1 MNAVFYMLRKNVK
14 NAIID
19 TLKSPLKL
27 IVYLFIGASIVF
39 AVIRGFMTERAVED
53 MLDERILYGA
63 YLAILYFISVP
74 IMLKGLSTGS
84 NFFSMSDVN
93 NIFVAP
99 ISEKKILTY
108 GIGRQLATS
117 LFLVVCFS
125 AYGSMAV
132 KIIP

>member
-63 YLAILYFISVP
+63 YLAI
-74 IMLKGLSTGS
+74 
-84 NFFSMSDVN
+84 
-93 NIFVAP
+93 
-99 ISEKKILTY
+99 
-108 GIGRQLATS
+108 
-117 LFLVVCFS
+117 
-125 AYGSMAV
+125 
-132 KIIP
+132 